1 MDAKSINPQ
10 QVAELAKRSGTIDL
24 IDVRTPAEY
33 ARVHAQGARSIPL
46 DDLTPTAVA
55 ATRPADATGPTYV
68 ICQSG
73 GRSKQACAQLG
84 RAGVDVVNVTG
95 GTTAWEAAG
104 LAVEPS
110 SDKCRSSRLPGTV
123 RALGLLA
130 VLVTVLLGL
139 FYQPWFA
146 YVGMGIWL
154 VMLVA
159 GRGACPLGACSVRPR
174 T

>member
-1 MDAKSINPQ
+1 MDVKSISPQ
-10 QVAELAKRSGTIDL
+10 QVAEQAKQNGAIDL
-24 IDVRTPAEY
+24 IDVRTPTEY
-33 ARVHAQGARSIPL
+33 ARGHAQGARSIPL
-46 DDLTPTAVA
+46 EELTSTAVA

-73 GRSKQACAQLG
+73 GRSQQACAQLG
-84 RAGVDVVNVTG
+84 HAGLDVVNVTG
-95 GTTAWEAAG
+95 GTVAWEAAG

-110 SDKCRSSRLPGTV
+110 SGKCRSSRLSGTV
-123 RALGLLA
+123 RTLGLLA
-130 VLVTVLLGL
+130 VLVTVLLGM
-139 FYQPWFA
+139 FYQSWFA